1 MVEGDKRMCIEAGNM
16 VGIEVVRMTG
26 AVTGIVI
33 GVGVGFETVC
43 LTDEAGVVLGT
54 DVEPQM
60 VNSTDFELAV
70 QFGTG
75 LVVAG
80 LGAETVFE
88 VEPKEPH
95 NYYTAAAP
103 DLQGMFGKHK
113 DILGC

>member
-1 MVEGDKRMCIEAGNM
+1 MRMCIEAGNM

-26 AVTGIVI
+26 AVTGTGMVI
-33 GVGVGFETVC
+33 GVGVGFETVY
-43 LTDEAGVVLGT
+43 LTDEAGIVLGT
-54 DVEPQM
+54 DVEPEM